1 MLEVDLKIAF
11 LLIFLLITIC
21 RIKKGFQNGIV
32 KEIVN
37 IISTIVSCVCIALVF
52 LMVSSIMARTF
63 STLAI
68 CVIAL
73 VGIGIGFKL
82 CNLIFRPILGIT
94 NVSVIGG
101 LNKLLGAVMGFCEA
115 VIVAFFLYKVLDYFG
130 IYIF

>member
-1 MLEVDLKIAF
+1 MKIAF
-11 LLIFLLITIC
+11 LLIFLLIAIG
-21 RIKKGFQNGIV
+21 RVKKGFQNGII
-32 KEIVN
+32 KEIVS

-52 LMVSSIMARTF
+52 FMVSSIMARTF